1 MILFIIFCTNIT
13 IMAKAKKR
21 ADKYEKPLAVKG
33 TFRDLIKLSVSNIE
47 VKNGAITNSVKRDK
61 K

>member
-1 MILFIIFCTNIT
+1 
-13 IMAKAKKR
+13 MAKAKKR